1 MKYLMP
7 IYLKTSGWY
16 VFRKVGLMG
25 DATGADGVGFCF
37 YQSGMMFLRQYKVFS
52 VDSCFINKQM
62 EITNERI

>member
-16 VFRKVGLMG
+16 VFRKDGLMG

-37 YQSGMMFLRQYKVFS
+37 SQSGMMVLWRYRIFS

-62 EITNERI
+62 EIKNARI